1 MTDRE
6 TLLAK
11 VRGMKLAVDEIG
23 REIARQRIA
32 GASDETLRALDHAM
46 RQIQTAMARTL
57 SRSVPT

>member
-6 TLLAK
+6 TLLAE
-11 VRGMKLAVDEIG
+11 VRGMQLAVDEIG
-23 REIARQRIA
+23 REIALHRQA

-57 SRSVPT
+57 SRCVPT